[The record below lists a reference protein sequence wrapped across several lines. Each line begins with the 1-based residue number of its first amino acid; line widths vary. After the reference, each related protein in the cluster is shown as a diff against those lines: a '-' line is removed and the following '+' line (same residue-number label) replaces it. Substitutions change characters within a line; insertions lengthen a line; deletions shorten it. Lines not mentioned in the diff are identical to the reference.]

1 MFRELTA
8 RSHRR
13 LQLLALDPA
22 AVLVVGVLA
31 VAIRRANTRQRAP
44 PPWNTL
50 MPTVT
55 LRRMIRAGGAG
66 QPSFQLSMSFGSSR
80 NASCGVS
87 GRIMRKWR

>member
-8 RSHRR
+8 RSHRGCR
-13 LQLLALDPA
+13 LLALDPA

-31 VAIRRANTRQRAP
+31 VAIRRANTRQPAP
-44 PPWNTL
+44 LPWNTL
-50 MPTVT
+50 MHTVT

-66 QPSFQLSMSFGSSR
+66 QPSFQLSMSSGSSR